1 LGDADR
7 AHIARLRERAIY
19 GTPDVVAGRLRRLG
33 AELGVEEV
41 AILTTLHDPAAR
53 VRSYRLI
60 AEAFGSGLAIAA

>member
-1 LGDADR
+1 
-7 AHIARLRERAIY
+7 
-19 GTPDVVAGRLRRLG
+19 
-33 AELGVEEV
+33 VEEV